1 MLIRVDSC
9 RTRVDLCWLVLI
21 CVDSSQTR
29 MIRVRLVLIR
39 VDLCWFVL
47 TRVQPCWYSCTG
59 IDLIDNNSNNDI
71 KYSNYFINKK
81 TSSSIFTRSFRKFTN
96 SCPER
101 IQHKGQDATMGCSCI
116 RNQNHLQIFFFFS
129 SSFQIAQLSG
139 NFLAIKF
146 FAIWKD
152 LQSEL
157 VLLGWAN

>member
-1 MLIRVDSC
+1 ML
-9 RTRVDLCWLVLI
+9 TR
-21 CVDSSQTR
+21 VDSSQTR

-47 TRVQPCWYSCTG
+47 TRVHPCWYSCIG

-71 KYSNYFINKK
+71 KYSNHFINKR

-101 IQHKGQDATMGCSCI
+101 IQHKGQDAMMGCLCI

-129 SSFQIAQLSG
+129 SSFEIAQLSG
-139 NFLAIKF
+139 NFLAIKVF
-146 FAIWKD
+146 VIWKD
-152 LQSEL
+152 LQTEL
-157 VLLGWAN
+157 VLLGWANWINVTDRSEWSS